1 MFVATGP
8 VLGIDPG
15 LTRCGYAV
23 IGEGPAGVLEAR
35 SLGVI
40 RTPAHD
46 DLARRL
52 AALQTEIEALLTDF
66 SPSAVAIERVFFQVN
81 VRTAMSVGQ
90 ASGVVLATVARRG
103 VPVEQ
108 YTPTQVK
115 SAVAGDGGADK
126 GQIQKMVQMRLRLSR
141 PPTPADAADA
151 AAIALC
157 HLASSPLQRRLQHAI
172 GPRP

>member
-1 MFVATGP
+1 MFVSTGP
-8 VLGIDPG
+8 ILGIDPG

-23 IGEGPAGVLEAR
+23 IASGPQGAPEAR

-40 RTPAHD
+40 RTPVHD

-52 AALQTEIEALLTDF
+52 ATLQAEIESLLAEF
-66 SPSAVAIERVFFQVN
+66 APVAVAIERVFFQVN

-90 ASGVVLATVARRG
+90 ASGVVLATVARHG

-115 SAVAGDGGADK
+115 SAIAGDGAADK
-126 GQIQKMVQMRLRLSR
+126 AQVQKMVQLRLRLSR

-157 HLASSPLQRRLQHAI
+157 HLASSPLLQRVHAAT
-172 GPRP
+172 GRRP